1 MRQTTVWL
9 LIFSATTLA
18 QQCSPLAKRVS
29 RSFSVYVKNDFGP
42 VDGLKLKVSL
52 FKSGDFKAAQRKR
65 SADPKTFEETVAEA
79 TTDETGTAR
88 FNLDRAGSFTL
99 STENRASQLDFVVLD
114 VSDHQPLSS
123 VVELRWPP
131 LPILRTA
138 HLRGRL
144 SRGLFSSPNTP
155 LKHRGLK
162 LRRLVDYREVAD
174 TTTGDDGAFE
184 FRGTGP
190 GLYFLQL
197 VPTPKDTI
205 GTNLF
210 DPGGNIAV
218 LVAPDVSRDTL
229 MISMGQT
236 PCGLSYDLDENRERY
251 RPKECF
257 EGGKQVECDR

>member
-1 MRQTTVWL
+1 MRQTVVWL

-18 QQCSPLAKRVS
+18 QQCVPLTRKVR
-29 RSFSVYVKNDFGP
+29 RSFSVHVTNDVGP
-42 VDGLKLKVSL
+42 VAGLKLRVS
-52 FKSGDFKAAQRKR
+52 FYKSDDFKAAQKR
-65 SADPKTFEETVAEA
+65 VADPKTFQGIVAQA
-79 TTDETGTAR
+79 STDETGTAR
-88 FNLDRAGSFTL
+88 FKLDRAGTFML
-99 STENRASQLDFVVLD
+99 SPENRESWLDFVVLD
-114 VSDHQPLSS
+114 VTDHQPLSS

-162 LRRLVDYREVAD
+162 LRGLVDYREVAD

-190 GLYFLQL
+190 GFYFLQL
-197 VPTPKDTI
+197 VPTPKDTV
-205 GTNLF
+205 GTDLY

-218 LVAPDVSRDTL
+218 IVARDVSRDIL
-229 MISMGQT
+229 NISMEQT

-251 RPKECF
+251 EPKECF
-257 EGGKQVECDR
+257 EGSKQVECDR

>member
-1 MRQTTVWL
+1 MLETV
-9 LIFSATTLA
+9 
-18 QQCSPLAKRVS
+18 
-29 RSFSVYVKNDFGP
+29 
-42 VDGLKLKVSL
+42 
-52 FKSGDFKAAQRKR
+52 
-65 SADPKTFEETVAEA
+65 VAEA
-79 TTDETGTAR
+79 STDETGTAC

-99 STENRASQLDFVVLD
+99 SPENRASQLDFVVLD
-114 VSDHQPLSS
+114 VSDHQALSS

-162 LRRLVDYREVAD
+162 LRGLVDYREVAD

-184 FRGTGP
+184 FRGAGP
-190 GLYFLQL
+190 GFYFLQL
-197 VPTPKDTI
+197 VPTPKDTV
-205 GTNLF
+205 GSDLY

-218 LVAPDVSRDTL
+218 IVAPDDSPDTL
-229 MISMGQT
+229 MIRMEQT

-251 RPKECF
+251 SRE
-257 EGGKQVECDR
+257 